1 MTYGNYVGCM
11 TGTSVDGLD
20 LALIEVSPLNRATGE
35 KETIVVLNALTLPI
49 PKDLHDMLLACG
61 QPEDSSVDL

>member
-20 LALIEVSPLNRATGE
+20 LALIEVSPLNRAAGE
-35 KETIVVLNALTLPI
+35 KETIVVLNALTRPFLRRYETHYSPAASRTSQ
-49 PKDLHDMLLACG
+49 M
-61 QPEDSSVDL
+61 

>member
-35 KETIVVLNALTLPI
+35 KETIVEVRTEPSLSFRFRSILYTL
-49 PKDLHDMLLACG
+49 
-61 QPEDSSVDL
+61 VY